1 MSKKTLF
8 GVDYTDKEW
17 IKIILY
23 LFVGGTAGAG
33 GGGGFFGFLLWQGIG
48 MEYMLATAAAFC
60 LATLYHYFLGN
71 ILVFTSGARYE
82 KGKELS
88 LVFAVSIMGLAFNLI
103 LMYIFVGMMLLQ
115 PMFAKV
121 LASCI
126 VVIWNYLARKKWI
139 F

>member
-1 MSKKTLF
+1 MDQDNF
-8 GVDYTDKEW
+8 
-17 IKIILY
+17 I
-23 LFVGGTAGAG
+23 FVCWRDGGAG
-33 GGGGFFGFLLWQGIG
+33 RVGVFYGFNQGIG

-103 LMYIFVGMMLLQ
+103 LMYIL
-115 PMFAKV
+115 
-121 LASCI
+121 
-126 VVIWNYLARKKWI
+126 
-139 F
+139 